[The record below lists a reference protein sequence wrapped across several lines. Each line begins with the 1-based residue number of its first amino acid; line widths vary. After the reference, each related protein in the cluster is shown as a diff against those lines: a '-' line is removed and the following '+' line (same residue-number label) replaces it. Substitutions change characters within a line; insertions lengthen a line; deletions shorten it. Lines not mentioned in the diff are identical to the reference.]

1 MTTEVNTGDRVKVT
15 IEGKVASEALSAHAF
30 CRTVK
35 DDSGTFHYVYLDGGG
50 SAEVEVIKPAEN
62 FTTGRAYRS
71 ALNYVYLRTATGWM
85 DEHGARK
92 DDYPKRPMVPMVP
105 EVKVTEDSLKSELR
119 RVFRTSGDYQDRI
132 TDAAIP
138 RLVSAVK
145 NAGFQVGK

>member
-1 MTTEVNTGDRVKVT
+1 MTTKVNTGDRVKVT
-15 IEGKVASEALSAHAF
+15 IEGKVASEALSAHAY
-30 CRTVK
+30 CRSVK
-35 DDSGTFHYVYLDGGG
+35 DDGGTFHYVYLDG
-50 SAEVEVIKPAEN
+50 SDAEVEVIKPAEN

-85 DEHGARK
+85 DEGGARK

-105 EVKVTEDSLKSELR
+105 ETKVTEDSLKSELR

-145 NAGFQVGK
+145 YAGFQVGK